1 MKKTR
6 IYIETSIVS
15 YLTARMSRD
24 LIVAARQQITQE
36 WWDNHQ
42 SKFEVYISE
51 LVMQEA
57 GIGDAD
63 AVQRRLGV
71 IAAMPRLQ
79 VNAHVIA
86 LAKQIV
92 RDHALPSKAIADA
105 THIALAV
112 VHQMEYLLTWNCK
125 HIANAQ
131 LQKGI
136 WSVIQQQGYPIPI
149 LCTPEEL
156 MGV

>member
-1 MKKTR
+1 MKKMR
-6 IYIETSIVS
+6 VYIETSIIS

-24 LIVAARQQITQE
+24 LIVAARQQMTQE
-36 WWDNHQ
+36 WWDDHQ

-51 LVMQEA
+51 LVVQEA
-57 GIGDAD
+57 GVGDAD

-79 VNAHVIA
+79 VNAHVTT

-92 RDHALPSKAIADA
+92 RAHALPLKAIADA
-105 THIALAV
+105 THIALAA
-112 VHQMEYLLTWNCK
+112 VHRMEYLLTWNCK